1 MLKPFKITKRHLKE
15 FDELDSSDV
24 GLFAIRVNED
34 QGLMIYETKQIAT
47 KAFEYFS
54 KNFKPVKK

>member
-15 FDELDSSDV
+15 FEELDTSDI
-24 GLFAIRVNED
+24 GLFAIRVSEEQD
-34 QGLMIYETKQIAT
+34 LMIYESMHIAN
-47 KAFEYFS
+47 KAYEYFS